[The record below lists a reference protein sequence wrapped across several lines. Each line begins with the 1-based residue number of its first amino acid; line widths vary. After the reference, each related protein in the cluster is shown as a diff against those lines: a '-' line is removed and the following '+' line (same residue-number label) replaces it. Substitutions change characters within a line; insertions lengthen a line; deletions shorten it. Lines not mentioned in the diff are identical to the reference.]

1 MPFGIDDMLIIYGAA
16 ELGKMFIGLQAAKE
30 AGRINQQTLERL
42 TDLGNKYQQEMMGNL
57 PPGTVTP
64 LELEEFKT
72 TVQKYVPEVYK
83 YTPEATPQQITEAS
97 VGGEKQAQKQALQQY
112 GRLAQAGYDPI
123 AAAQQEAA
131 LSAGAAQASVARQA
145 ALREAAQRGMAGT
158 GLESLAG
165 MGAAEQ
171 AGMEGRQAALAAQ
184 QQAGQRRL
192 QALGAYGN
200 LAGQM
205 RQQGT
210 QTEQANVGI
219 MNAFNER
226 MARNLNQYNQYVAEL
241 KNQATLQNRGEQQRM
256 AEMNVGLRNQQMLMN
271 VQAQR
276 AAEEARR
283 AAKERMY
290 GTKYGIQAGLGQL
303 QGQMAGQALSKETA
317 AWGQGMNALSKLG
330 QTGLQAYFGGQGKP
344 GAGLSADTD
353 EKYLTSED
361 FQNA

>member
-1 MPFGIDDMLIIYGAA
+1 MPFGIDDMLILYGAA
-16 ELGKMFIGLQAAKE
+16 ELGKLIVGLDAAEK
-30 AGRINQQTLERL
+30 AGRINKETLNRL
-42 TDLGNKYQQEMMGNL
+42 RDLGDRYQQEMMGNL

-97 VGGEKQAQKQALQQY
+97 VSGEKQAQKQALQQY

-123 AAAQQEAA
+123 AAAQQEQA

-165 MGAAEQ
+165 IGAAEQ
-171 AGMEGRQAALAAQ
+171 AGMEGRQAVLGAQ
-184 QQAGQRRL
+184 AEAGQRRL
-192 QALGAYGN
+192 QALGQYAN

-210 QTEQANVGI
+210 ATEQANVGI

-226 MARNLNQYNQYVAEL
+226 AARGLNQYNQYVAEL
-241 KNQATLQNRGEQQRM
+241 QNQAQQQNRSEQLQR
-256 AEMNVGLRNQQMLMN
+256 EQMNLALRNQQAAMN
-271 VQAQR
+271 WQAKRQ
-276 AAEEARR
+276 AEAERR
-283 AAKERMY
+283 AAVGDVFR
-290 GTKYGIQAGLGQL
+290 TKYKIQSGLGEM
-303 QGQMAGQALSKETA
+303 QGTMDSQALAKQTAAGAEGLGALSKVSSMGIQSYYDA
-317 AWGQGMNALSKLG
+317 
-330 QTGLQAYFGGQGKP
+330 QAKKKK
-344 GAGLSADTD
+344 A
-353 EKYLTSED
+353 SED
-361 FQNA
+361 DTEE